1 MSEGVGLGRR
11 AVETPH
17 LSGLPGS
24 VTFDDEAEVGDFFP
38 DDTPT
43 PRPTK
48 AQDDRSKRNTRILK
62 SLRKVWADLPDEE
75 LQEAI
80 SEATDVARKCSD
92 TYERGVL
99 LHVPKTKV
107 DLVLEALGLSPE
119 ALTED
124 QKANLNALR
133 ASIKPPPDM
142 QAPPGLGPTPFKFGS
157 EAQDG
162 SAENPGT
169 RQVGLTTRAKTR
181 SRSPSRVPSASDAAK
196 ATGSFPALDPA
207 PSLLQVPSRIPPPL
221 GLAVLEPEVLG
232 RSFST
237 PPSGQLPVAQ
247 LLPSEGYWH
256 TSFFE
261 EPSASSS
268 VFNFTLDGPGSGAFL
283 HPQVFV
289 PPSAGSTS
297 SSPEWVE
304 VPRSSPRQPRILS
317 LESLVAPPSLLTG
330 PVYFPQA
337 FASDPSPASTWC
349 PNLVQP
355 SGPSS
360 RRGARRDRR
369 TKHRRHRL
377 HKPGLFT
384 QLQVEMCDQA
394 LNPASSVER
403 DLVQFASKVEDAIS
417 SGSSEEWFL
426 EHALDAIHDDTPSP
440 AKWHLLKQMAQ
451 VLSLQHN
458 TPHSPASF
466 RLLSAN
472 VTHWRPEVRDWA
484 FSLEGHGVLLQELH
498 LTTEAAHEA
507 AIAAS
512 KRGFRLF
519 SSPPFLSDKRRPL
532 GGFGVLIRSFL
543 NPRHVLTHTVEGCG
557 FLAVSLRCSGFELT
571 LVSIYLQSGTGFN
584 SPVNA
589 DVLARL
595 LAFLP
600 SLRGV
605 WIVAGDW
612 NNPIQ
617 DLLATRLE
625 EVSHG
630 RFLGSGS
637 PTAATDRE
645 IDYFLVSSPAVA
657 SLQVAQDWVVP
668 FKPHC
673 ALRATLQLSSLQLPY
688 PQLATFC
695 EVFPDPLPFQPSV
708 PSPSPVA
715 EVNLLG
721 LTSTDKL
728 TLDFAELSSFL
739 EVSHGF
745 PDRGRGA
752 FVPLLHK
759 PLVQG
764 HSVTFAW
771 KGQLP
776 SLVSAVLH
784 LLDRP
789 EAVQSF
795 LWSTSDTS
803 LPSEVRAFCDRVRD
817 GSASSA
823 TLRAE
828 GTALLGQLRRE
839 QTAQQ
844 SDQYGEWLEE
854 ASGSHLG
861 PLFRAIKSHEQVL
874 DRPFQDCDG
883 LRRVF
888 ERHEHWGRVWHASVF
903 PQHFSHPLL
912 AELRSRAVSHAGTL
926 APLTVPNLQKLLKK
940 AGKKKGGPDGWSYP
954 ALRALDPAAL
964 QLVADFLARA
974 EAEVLLPFQLTCVE
988 VALLPK
994 SADKERPISL
1004 LPCLWRL
1011 WARARWKDVAAWTS
1025 AYAPAHPWDR
1035 AVPGQASLD
1044 TALAR
1049 LVRSE
1054 HSKLEKTHIV
1064 SLFLDLRGFFDSVSY
1079 ERLLLQGLAH
1089 SFPPLHLWF
1098 ALQVYQGPR
1107 CLVADSIAATPL
1119 FPGRGVPQG
1128 CPLPPSLS
1136 KLTMSEPLQKVSSLP
1151 SVTNTDLWLDDVSL
1165 DVVGSDPVEVA
1176 SAALQAYR
1184 VLHAS
1189 LGLEGLEVETTKTK
1203 FVAGTVRARAALQ
1216 QLRRPGEPDTADLA
1230 GGGASPPPKSA
1241 FAQASVVSATCAAS
1255 ASAARGLLQAS
1266 ALKAGLY
1273 GHQAVGVAPKRL
1285 KVLRSAVAREAGRFE
1300 HGSADVILDLMS
1312 HKAVDPH
1319 QLVVVEQLQ
1328 ALGRLASSASPEGV
1342 RLLTRTWASSWSRQ
1356 ASATHGWKIVNGPVS
1371 ALIQYLLDLRVSA
1384 PTPEVWTHREATFH
1398 FRFREPGAVFEAS
1411 AFLRQVIQ
1419 LERWSRIGA
1428 VSTAAGAALGID
1440 WTVPRR
1446 LLASSRTKPW
1456 RHGLRAV
1463 FQGALLHSG
1472 NGGKERCKFCLWLR
1486 GMRPLNTRDPLAH
1499 EAEVRRTGLFLE
1511 GTPDLT
1517 GLFVATDASG
1527 GPATKD
1533 SRLRS
1538 VGWAVIVAS
1547 RHDGDFSVLG
1557 TLSGLLPAPA
1567 SVPEGESEAIAQ
1579 ALLSSR
1585 GTFDLTCD
1593 CQPALRSLQGP
1604 FTKRTSLVWSKAWDQ
1619 RHRAEPHWVRSHLN
1633 SSDFCLEFG
1642 ADALW
1647 RRELNSLADKLLKDR
1662 AEEEVDR
1669 VTSLVCEYLGRRAA
1683 AILAKAEKE
1692 DFVPRKNRLLSAL
1705 ESSASPSP
1713 NKRQRLQALLDEP
1726 LLPGGHVW
1734 TQTSKEKSFNLCVK
1748 CSECSLCIYQVD
1760 TPETF
1765 ERLISFPCRTAAVSC
1780 PFAAHPSHSL
1790 VRQGPSW
1797 KCSQCHGHV
1806 TLRMGAA
1813 PKKLVAP
1820 CALPSVRGFF
1830 SKGSSPSGPQGSP
1843 PASAAAP
1850 VVPPG
1855 SAPATALTSV
1865 EVLAPKASSP
1875 LEGSGSP
1882 SELRLKEGTMAPKG
1896 KGRHAREQQE
1906 RWDQTGIWR
1915 STSSLSRR
1923 KLRPDKAARAKAKA
1937 RQEQDRERVQANP
1950 PPAPPPAPRRRA
1962 EVDDDDDQP
1971 LPWSRRVTNRTTASK
1986 SSGSAGPSPP
1996 VAEVAMERKD
2006 PDVLYLEIE
2015 TRRGGQGAWH
2025 RLTLNPLSSLQFLL
2039 GETSRLA
2046 GFTCRSARI
2055 WPDGGFL
2062 GTHRAVGSQLPP
2074 GVRWLLVDEHEI
2086 AAHDRPH
2093 LAVPQR
2099 AVAPE
2104 LPPATSSPPAE
2115 VSLPCAASLA
2125 TRGSSPLPEPTGPPM
2140 SFHPRNRGPFAPEL
2154 LPQPGPALGP
2164 LPPPRPL
2171 FGSPSK
2177 PGLPEQG
2184 TPASKATA
2192 LRRTLGSSPRL
2203 WLRLQPLLQLAMSHT
2218 PPLLRQLQPLALSRQ
2233 LEVSGLSTAPPD
2245 PAEPGLEF
2253 SENFLRCFAC
2263 GVTTSNQQ
2271 LMEAHAM
2278 TARHVRLTTAKR
2290 RRDLAAAKAAPLA
2303 PSSPFG

>member
-1 MSEGVGLGRR
+1 M
-11 AVETPH
+11 
-17 LSGLPGS
+17 
-24 VTFDDEAEVGDFFP
+24 
-38 DDTPT
+38 
-43 PRPTK
+43 
-48 AQDDRSKRNTRILK
+48 
-62 SLRKVWADLPDEE
+62 
-75 LQEAI
+75 
-80 SEATDVARKCSD
+80 
-92 TYERGVL
+92 
-99 LHVPKTKV
+99 
-107 DLVLEALGLSPE
+107 
-119 ALTED
+119 
-124 QKANLNALR
+124 
-133 ASIKPPPDM
+133 
-142 QAPPGLGPTPFKFGS
+142 
-157 EAQDG
+157 
-162 SAENPGT
+162 
-169 RQVGLTTRAKTR
+169 
-181 SRSPSRVPSASDAAK
+181 
-196 ATGSFPALDPA
+196 
-207 PSLLQVPSRIPPPL
+207 
-221 GLAVLEPEVLG
+221 
-232 RSFST
+232 
-237 PPSGQLPVAQ
+237 
-247 LLPSEGYWH
+247 
-256 TSFFE
+256 
-261 EPSASSS
+261 
-268 VFNFTLDGPGSGAFL
+268 
-283 HPQVFV
+283 
-289 PPSAGSTS
+289 
-297 SSPEWVE
+297 
-304 VPRSSPRQPRILS
+304 
-317 LESLVAPPSLLTG
+317 
-330 PVYFPQA
+330 
-337 FASDPSPASTWC
+337 
-349 PNLVQP
+349 
-355 SGPSS
+355 
-360 RRGARRDRR
+360 
-369 TKHRRHRL
+369 
-377 HKPGLFT
+377 PGLFT

-403 DLVQFASKVEDAIS
+403 DLVEFASKVEDAIS
-417 SGSSEEWFL
+417 PGSSEEWFL

-458 TPHSPASF
+458 TPHSPATF

-498 LTTEAAHEA
+498 LTSEAAHEA
-507 AIAAS
+507 TIAAS

-519 SSPPFLSDKRRPL
+519 TSPPFLSDKRRPL

-630 RFLGSGS
+630 RFLGTGS

-645 IDYFLVSSPAVA
+645 LDYLLVSSPAVA
-657 SLQVAQDWVVP
+657 FLQVAQDWVVP

-708 PSPSPVA
+708 PSPSPIA

-752 FVPLLHK
+752 FVPFLHK

-776 SLVSAVLH
+776 SLVSALLH

-789 EAVQSF
+789 DAVQSL
-795 LWSTSDTS
+795 LWSFLDTS
-803 LPSEVRAFCDRVRD
+803 LPSEVRAFCDRVSD

-844 SDQYGEWLEE
+844 ADQYGEWLEE
-854 ASGSHLG
+854 ASSSHLG

-888 ERHEHWGRVWHASVF
+888 ERHEHWARVWQASVF
-903 PQHFSHPLL
+903 PQHFAHPLL
-912 AELRSRAVSHAGTL
+912 AELRSRAVSHSGTL
-926 APLTVPNLQKLLKK
+926 APLTVPHLQKLLKK

-974 EAEVLLPFQLTCVE
+974 EAEVLLPFQLTCVQ

-1011 WARARWKDVAAWTS
+1011 WARARWQDISAWTS

-1054 HSKLEKTHIV
+1054 HSKLERTHIV

-1128 CPLPPSLS
+1128 CPLAPSLS

-1151 SVTNTDLWLDDVSL
+1151 FVTNTDLWLDDVSL

-1176 SAALQAYR
+1176 SSALQAYR
-1184 VLHAS
+1184 VLHTS

-1203 FVAGTVRARAALQ
+1203 FVAGTARARAALQ
-1216 QLRRPGEPDTADLA
+1216 QLRRPGEPDTADLVKDL
-1230 GGGASPPPKSA
+1230 GLD
-1241 FAQASVVSATCAAS
+1241 CAAGRRRRITT
-1255 ASAARGLLQAS
+1255 AQKRFRTGIGRVRHMRRLRIRRRWVRGRLLQAS

-1398 FRFREPGAVFEAS
+1398 FRFRDPGAVFEAS
-1411 AFLRQVIQ
+1411 AFLRRVIQ
-1419 LERWSRIGA
+1419 LERWSRIGT

-1446 LLASSRTKPW
+1446 LLASPRTKPW

-1472 NGGKERCKFCLWLR
+1472 NGGKERCKFCGGPNTLHHLLYECENIPGALMPAGWLLSYKRRHPADCLWLR
-1486 GMRPLNTRDPLAH
+1486 GMRPLSPREPLAR
-1499 EAEVRRTGLFLE
+1499 EAEVRRTGFFLE

-1517 GLFVATDASG
+1517 GLCVATDASG
-1527 GPATKD
+1527 GPASKD

-1538 VGWAVIVAS
+1538 VGWAAVVAS
-1547 RHDGDFSVLG
+1547 RSDGNLVVLG

-1579 ALLSSR
+1579 VLLSSR

-1604 FTKRTSLVWSKAWDQ
+1604 FTKRTSLVWAKAWEH
-1619 RHRAEPHWVRSHLN
+1619 RHRAEPHWVRSHL
-1633 SSDFCLEFG
+1633 SPSDFCFEFG
-1642 ADALW
+1642 AEALW
-1647 RRELNSLADKLLKDR
+1647 RHELNSLADKLARDR
-1662 AEEEVDR
+1662 AEEVQTPHRLAAQKEVDR
-1669 VTSLVCEYLGRRAA
+1669 VTSLVCEYLGHRAV

-1705 ESSASPSP
+1705 EPSSSPSP

-1726 LLPGGHVW
+1726 PLPGGHVW
-1734 TQTSKEKSFNLCVK
+1734 SRTSKEKSFNMCVK

-1780 PFAAHPSHSL
+1780 PFPVHPSHSL

-1797 KCSQCHGHV
+1797 KCGQCHGQV
-1806 TLRMGAA
+1806 TLRMGVA
-1813 PKKLVAP
+1813 PKKLVAS
-1820 CALPSVRGFF
+1820 LF
-1830 SKGSSPSGPQGSP
+1830 
-1843 PASAAAP
+1843 
-1850 VVPPG
+1850 
-1855 SAPATALTSV
+1855 
-1865 EVLAPKASSP
+1865 
-1875 LEGSGSP
+1875 LE
-1882 SELRLKEGTMAPKG
+1882 
-1896 KGRHAREQQE
+1896 H
-1906 RWDQTGIWR
+1906 
-1915 STSSLSRR
+1915 
-1923 KLRPDKAARAKAKA
+1923 
-1937 RQEQDRERVQANP
+1937 DRERVQANP

-1962 EVDDDDDQP
+1962 EVEDD
-1971 LPWSRRVTNRTTASK
+1971 
-1986 SSGSAGPSPP
+1986 
-1996 VAEVAMERKD
+1996 EVAMEVESAD
-2006 PDVLYLEIE
+2006 SSPSSSPQPAPAAVA
-2015 TRRGGQGAWH
+2015 TRRGGQGDWH
-2025 RLTLNPLSSLQFLL
+2025 RLTLNPLSSSFSS
-2039 GETSRLA
+2039 EKR
-2046 GFTCRSARI
+2046 
-2055 WPDGGFL
+2055 
-2062 GTHRAVGSQLPP
+2062 
-2074 GVRWLLVDEHEI
+2074 VRWLLVDEHEI
-2086 AAHDRPH
+2086 AAHDSPH
-2093 LAVPQR
+2093 LAVPPSPL
-2099 AVAPE
+2099 VAEVEHSVTAGVASSAPAGPRPSPVASPSPA
-2104 LPPATSSPPAE
+2104 PPRQPDVESASSALAQVKPSPLAEVATSGSVGPEPKATARPPSGPPGTLSKKGEPAPHTPSGPGKGATISTAASAAATPDVASTAGNGPLE
-2115 VSLPCAASLA
+2115 TLASLA
-2125 TRGSSPLPEPTGPPM
+2125 
-2140 SFHPRNRGPFAPEL
+2140 
-2154 LPQPGPALGP
+2154 
-2164 LPPPRPL
+2164 
-2171 FGSPSK
+2171 
-2177 PGLPEQG
+2177 
-2184 TPASKATA
+2184 
-2192 LRRTLGSSPRL
+2192 
-2203 WLRLQPLLQLAMSHT
+2203 
-2218 PPLLRQLQPLALSRQ
+2218 
-2233 LEVSGLSTAPPD
+2233 EVSGLSTAPPD
-2245 PAEPGLEF
+2245 PAEPELAGLAAVARGASPSFPNPSNVSGDEATDSPSLSPRRPARGPAPAEARQEPAHVQVF

-2271 LMEAHAM
+2271 TMKAHAM
-2278 TARHVRLTTAKR
+2278 TSRHVRLPTAYVAKR
-2290 RRDLAAAKAAPLA
+2290 RRELAAAQAAQ
-2303 PSSPFG
+2303 PSVP

>member
-1 MSEGVGLGRR
+1 MPHR
-11 AVETPH
+11 AYHVCKRCQKAWVWVDELWKHPTCPACQARFPKAP
-17 LSGLPGS
+17 SPGS
-24 VTFDDEAEVGDFFP
+24 GSSTPTQSPTRNPRKRAPRSRRQVTFDDEAEVGDFFP
-38 DDTPT
+38 DATPT

-62 SLRKVWADLPDEE
+62 SLRKVWADLPDEARTQLSDAGFEAPQTSDVDMEPDLLALLQNNVERLPECIRQALPPPPPEPTPDPLKEGRESGNALRRSILKLKQLGQEKLRLQEEINKTKTKLHDLLRGMQE

-99 LHVPKTKV
+99 LHVPKSEV

-124 QKANLNALR
+124 HKANLNALR

-157 EAQDG
+157 PPPPAGDGQANGDLTEEAQDG
-162 SAENPGT
+162 SAENPGA
-169 RQVGLTTRAKTR
+169 RQVGLTTPTKTR
-181 SRSPSRVPSASDAAK
+181 SRSPSLTLPR
-196 ATGSFPALDPA
+196 FHAL
-207 PSLLQVPSRIPPPL
+207 
-221 GLAVLEPEVLG
+221 
-232 RSFST
+232 
-237 PPSGQLPVAQ
+237 
-247 LLPSEGYWH
+247 
-256 TSFFE
+256 
-261 EPSASSS
+261 
-268 VFNFTLDGPGSGAFL
+268 LDGSPGFFL
-283 HPQVFV
+283 L
-289 PPSAGSTS
+289 
-297 SSPEWVE
+297 SPWWRL
-304 VPRSSPRQPRILS
+304 PLFSQ
-317 LESLVAPPSLLTG
+317 
-330 PVYFPQA
+330 
-337 FASDPSPASTWC
+337 
-349 PNLVQP
+349 
-355 SGPSS
+355 
-360 RRGARRDRR
+360 GARRDRR
-369 TKHRRHRL
+369 SKHRRHRL

-403 DLVQFASKVEDAIS
+403 DLVEFASKVEDAIS
-417 SGSSEEWFL
+417 PGSSEEWFL

-637 PTAATDRE
+637 PAAATDRE

-844 SDQYGEWLEE
+844 ADQYGEWLEE

-888 ERHEHWGRVWHASVF
+888 ERHEHWGRVRHASVF

-926 APLTVPNLQKLLKK
+926 APLTVETF
-940 AGKKKGGPDGWSYP
+940 W
-954 ALRALDPAAL
+954 
-964 QLVADFLARA
+964 
-974 EAEVLLPFQLTCVE
+974 
-988 VALLPK
+988 
-994 SADKERPISL
+994 KERRGSD
-1004 LPCLWRL
+1004 RVGHET
-1011 WARARWKDVAAWTS
+1011 ART
-1025 AYAPAHPWDR
+1025 
-1035 AVPGQASLD
+1035 
-1044 TALAR
+1044 
-1049 LVRSE
+1049 LVD
-1054 HSKLEKTHIV
+1054 LEGEPEVKRRETV
-1064 SLFLDLRGFFDSVSY
+1064 
-1079 ERLLLQGLAH
+1079 
-1089 SFPPLHLWF
+1089 
-1098 ALQVYQGPR
+1098 
-1107 CLVADSIAATPL
+1107 
-1119 FPGRGVPQG
+1119 
-1128 CPLPPSLS
+1128 
-1136 KLTMSEPLQKVSSLP
+1136 SEPLEEKALIAHSGPTGLARNRPVPRVGGGVSRRPCRDVLPPGSGPQSPQTGEETDGALLVGRLREKSDLNTGELEGQKDLSLSTGEEVGYAAGSSARR
-1151 SVTNTDLWLDDVSL
+1151 
-1165 DVVGSDPVEVA
+1165 VA

-1216 QLRRPGEPDTADLA
+1216 QLRRPGEPDTADLVKDL
-1230 GGGASPPPKSA
+1230 GLD
-1241 FAQASVVSATCAAS
+1241 CAAGRRRRITT
-1255 ASAARGLLQAS
+1255 AQKRFRTGIGRVRHMRRLRIRRRWVRGRLLQAS

-1328 ALGRLASSASPEGV
+1328 ALGRLAS
-1342 RLLTRTWASSWSRQ
+1342 R
-1356 ASATHGWKIVNGPVS
+1356 
-1371 ALIQYLLDLRVSA
+1371 
-1384 PTPEVWTHREATFH
+1384 
-1398 FRFREPGAVFEAS
+1398 AVFEAS

-1419 LERWSRIGA
+1419 LARWSRIGA

-1472 NGGKERCKFCLWLR
+1472 NGGKERCKFCGEPNTLHHLLYECEKVPGALMPAGWLLSYKRRHPAECLWLR

-1567 SVPEGESEAIAQ
+1567 SVPEGES
-1579 ALLSSR
+1579 
-1585 GTFDLTCD
+1585 
-1593 CQPALRSLQGP
+1593 
-1604 FTKRTSLVWSKAWDQ
+1604 AWDQ

-1647 RRELNSLADKLLKDR
+1647 RRELNSLADKLAKDR
-1662 AEEEVDR
+1662 AEEVQTPHRLAAQKEVDR

-1713 NKRQRLQALLDEP
+1713 NKRQRLQALLD
-1726 LLPGGHVW
+1726 
-1734 TQTSKEKSFNLCVK
+1734 
-1748 CSECSLCIYQVD
+1748 VD

-1765 ERLISFPCRTAAVSC
+1765 ERLISFPGR
-1780 PFAAHPSHSL
+1780 
-1790 VRQGPSW
+1790 
-1797 KCSQCHGHV
+1797 
-1806 TLRMGAA
+1806 
-1813 PKKLVAP
+1813 
-1820 CALPSVRGFF
+1820 
-1830 SKGSSPSGPQGSP
+1830 
-1843 PASAAAP
+1843 
-1850 VVPPG
+1850 PG
-1855 SAPATALTSV
+1855 SAANATVRDPANGRRALCASFGPGFQ
-1865 EVLAPKASSP
+1865 VLLP
-1875 LEGSGSP
+1875 
-1882 SELRLKEGTMAPKG
+1882 KEGTMAPKG

-1906 RWDQTGIWR
+1906 RWDQTGIWH

-1937 RQEQDRERVQANP
+1937 RQEQ
-1950 PPAPPPAPRRRA
+1950 
-1962 EVDDDDDQP
+1962 VDDDDDQP
-1971 LPWSRRVTNRTTASK
+1971 LPW
-1986 SSGSAGPSPP
+1986 
-1996 VAEVAMERKD
+1996 
-2006 PDVLYLEIE
+2006 
-2015 TRRGGQGAWH
+2015 RGGQGAWH

-2046 GFTCRSARI
+2046 G
-2055 WPDGGFL
+2055 
-2062 GTHRAVGSQLPP
+2062 
-2074 GVRWLLVDEHEI
+2074 VRWLLVDEHEI
-2086 AAHDRPH
+2086 AAHDSFPPLCCFPGH
-2093 LAVPQR
+2093 TWVFP
-2099 AVAPE
+2099 AP
-2104 LPPATSSPPAE
+2104 
-2115 VSLPCAASLA
+2115 
-2125 TRGSSPLPEPTGPPM
+2125 
-2140 SFHPRNRGPFAPEL
+2140 
-2154 LPQPGPALGP
+2154 
-2164 LPPPRPL
+2164 
-2171 FGSPSK
+2171 
-2177 PGLPEQG
+2177 G
-2184 TPASKATA
+2184 TN
-2192 LRRTLGSSPRL
+2192 
-2203 WLRLQPLLQLAMSHT
+2203 RLQPLLELATRHSQGSRETKLRT
-2218 PPLLRQLQPLALSRQ
+2218 PQALLLAGRL
-2233 LEVSGLSTAPPD
+2233 
-2245 PAEPGLEF
+2245 
-2253 SENFLRCFAC
+2253 
-2263 GVTTSNQQ
+2263 
-2271 LMEAHAM
+2271 EAHAI
-2278 TARHVRLTTAKR
+2278 TARHVRLTTAYVAKR
-2290 RRDLAAAKAAPLA
+2290 RHTSGSFLAFWLRFDPAAVLGSAQGIPRSFPRL
-2303 PSSPFG
+2303 FG

>member
-1 MSEGVGLGRR
+1 M
-11 AVETPH
+11 
-17 LSGLPGS
+17 
-24 VTFDDEAEVGDFFP
+24 
-38 DDTPT
+38 
-43 PRPTK
+43 
-48 AQDDRSKRNTRILK
+48 
-62 SLRKVWADLPDEE
+62 
-75 LQEAI
+75 
-80 SEATDVARKCSD
+80 
-92 TYERGVL
+92 
-99 LHVPKTKV
+99 
-107 DLVLEALGLSPE
+107 
-119 ALTED
+119 
-124 QKANLNALR
+124 
-133 ASIKPPPDM
+133 
-142 QAPPGLGPTPFKFGS
+142 
-157 EAQDG
+157 
-162 SAENPGT
+162 
-169 RQVGLTTRAKTR
+169 
-181 SRSPSRVPSASDAAK
+181 
-196 ATGSFPALDPA
+196 
-207 PSLLQVPSRIPPPL
+207 
-221 GLAVLEPEVLG
+221 
-232 RSFST
+232 
-237 PPSGQLPVAQ
+237 
-247 LLPSEGYWH
+247 
-256 TSFFE
+256 
-261 EPSASSS
+261 
-268 VFNFTLDGPGSGAFL
+268 
-283 HPQVFV
+283 
-289 PPSAGSTS
+289 
-297 SSPEWVE
+297 
-304 VPRSSPRQPRILS
+304 
-317 LESLVAPPSLLTG
+317 
-330 PVYFPQA
+330 
-337 FASDPSPASTWC
+337 
-349 PNLVQP
+349 
-355 SGPSS
+355 
-360 RRGARRDRR
+360 
-369 TKHRRHRL
+369 
-377 HKPGLFT
+377 PGLFT

-394 LNPASSVER
+394 LRPASPVER
-403 DLVQFASKVEDAIS
+403 DLVEFASKVEDAIS
-417 SGSSEEWFL
+417 PGSSEEWFL

-458 TPHSPASF
+458 TPHNPASL
-466 RLLSAN
+466 RLLTAN

-484 FSLEGHGVLLQELH
+484 FSLDAQGVLLQELH
-498 LTTEAAHEA
+498 LTADAAHEA
-507 AIAAS
+507 TIAAS
-512 KRGFRLF
+512 KSGLRLF
-519 SSPPFLSDKRRPL
+519 TSPPFLSEKKRPL
-532 GGFGVLIRSFL
+532 GGFGVLVRSFL

-571 LVSIYLQSGTGFN
+571 LISVYLQSGTGFN

-605 WIVAGDW
+605 WLVAGDW

-625 EVSHG
+625 EVTHG
-630 RFLGSGS
+630 KFLGTGA

-645 IDYFLVSSPAVA
+645 IDYLLVSSPAVA
-657 SLQVAQDWVVP
+657 SLTLAQDWVVP

-673 ALRATLQLSSLQLPY
+673 ALRVTLQLSSLQLPY

-708 PSPSPVA
+708 PRPTPVA

-721 LTSTDKL
+721 LTSADQL

-739 EVSHGF
+739 EASHGF

-752 FVPLLHK
+752 FVPILHK

-764 HSVTFAW
+764 HSVAFAW

-789 EAVQSF
+789 EVLKPF
-795 LWSTSDTS
+795 LWSSLDTS
-803 LPSEVRAFCDRVRD
+803 LPSEVRAFCDRARD
-817 GSASSA
+817 DSA
-823 TLRAE
+823 TPANLRVE

-839 QTAQQ
+839 QIARQA
-844 SDQYGEWLEE
+844 DQYGEWLEE

-861 PLFRAIKSHEQVL
+861 PLFCAIKSHEQVL
-874 DRPFQDCDG
+874 DRPYQDCDG
-883 LRRVF
+883 LRRAF
-888 ERHEHWGRVWHASVF
+888 ERHEHWARVWHASVF
-903 PQHFSHPLL
+903 PQPFSHPLL

-926 APLTVPNLQKLLKK
+926 APLTVPNLQKLFKK

-974 EAEVLLPFQLTCVE
+974 EAEVLLPFQLTCVQ

-1011 WARARWKDVAAWTS
+1011 WARARWQDVSAWTS

-1128 CPLPPSLS
+1128 CPLAPSLS

-1151 SVTNTDLWLDDVSL
+1151 FVTNTDLWLDDVSL

-1176 SAALQAYR
+1176 SSALQAYR

-1216 QLRRPGEPDTADLA
+1216 QLRRPGEPDTADLVKDL
-1230 GGGASPPPKSA
+1230 GLD
-1241 FAQASVVSATCAAS
+1241 CAAGRRRRITT
-1255 ASAARGLLQAS
+1255 AQKRFRTGLGRVRHMRRLRIRRRWVRGRLLQAS

-1312 HKAVDPH
+1312 HKAVLTH
-1319 QLVVVEQLQ
+1319 T
-1328 ALGRLASSASPEGV
+1328 SV

-1356 ASATHGWKIVNGPVS
+1356 ASAKHGWKIVNGPVS

-1411 AFLRQVIQ
+1411 AFLKQVIQ
-1419 LERWSRIGA
+1419 LERWTRIGA
-1428 VSTAAGAALGID
+1428 ISTAAGAATGID

-1446 LLASSRTKPW
+1446 LLASPRTKSW

-1472 NGGKERCKFCLWLR
+1472 NGGKDQCKFCGAPNTLHHLLYECEKVPGALMPAGWLLSYKRRHPAECLWLR
-1486 GMRPLNTRDPLAH
+1486 GMRPLNTREPLAH
-1499 EAEVRRTGLFLE
+1499 EAEVRRTGLFLD
-1511 GTPDLT
+1511 GSPDLT

-1547 RHDGDFSVLG
+1547 RHNGDFTVLG
-1557 TLSGLLPAPA
+1557 TMSGLLPAPA

-1604 FTKRTSLVWSKAWDQ
+1604 FTKRTSLVWSKAWDY
-1619 RHRAEPHWVRSHLN
+1619 RHRAEPHWVRSHL
-1633 SSDFCLEFG
+1633 SPSDFCLEFG

-1647 RRELNSLADKLLKDR
+1647 RRELNSLADKLAKDR
-1662 AEEEVDR
+1662 AEEVQTSHRLAAQKEVDR

-1692 DFVPRKNRLLSAL
+1692 DFVPRKNRLHSAL
-1705 ESSASPSP
+1705 EPSASPSP
-1713 NKRQRLQALLDEP
+1713 NKRQRLQTLLDVP
-1726 LLPGGHVW
+1726 PLPGGHVW
-1734 TQTSKEKSFNLCVK
+1734 SRTSKEKSFNMCVK

-1765 ERLISFPCRTAAVSC
+1765 ERLITFPCRTAAVPC
-1780 PFAAHPSHSL
+1780 PFAAHPSHTL

-1813 PKKLVAP
+1813 PKKLV
-1820 CALPSVRGFF
+1820 
-1830 SKGSSPSGPQGSP
+1830 
-1843 PASAAAP
+1843 
-1850 VVPPG
+1850 
-1855 SAPATALTSV
+1855 
-1865 EVLAPKASSP
+1865 
-1875 LEGSGSP
+1875 
-1882 SELRLKEGTMAPKG
+1882 
-1896 KGRHAREQQE
+1896 E
-1906 RWDQTGIWR
+1906 RFDQTGIWH

-1923 KLRPDKAARAKAKA
+1923 KQRPDKAARAKAKA
-1937 RQEQDRERVQANP
+1937 RQVQDRERVWEHP
-1950 PPAPPPAPRRRA
+1950 PPAPSPAPRRRA
-1962 EVDDDDDQP
+1962 EADDDDQ
-1971 LPWSRRVTNRTTASK
+1971 LFTWSRRVTNRTTAK
-1986 SSGSAGPSPP
+1986 SSSSAGPSPP
-1996 VAEVAMERKD
+1996 VAEVAMEEEPGPPVSSHPRS
-2006 PDVLYLEIE
+2006 
-2015 TRRGGQGAWH
+2015 RG
-2025 RLTLNPLSSLQFLL
+2025 
-2039 GETSRLA
+2039 
-2046 GFTCRSARI
+2046 
-2055 WPDGGFL
+2055 
-2062 GTHRAVGSQLPP
+2062 
-2074 GVRWLLVDEHEI
+2074 
-2086 AAHDRPH
+2086 
-2093 LAVPQR
+2093 
-2099 AVAPE
+2099 
-2104 LPPATSSPPAE
+2104 PPAPAE
-2115 VSLPCAASLA
+2115 VVTSALGFSQQRAA
-2125 TRGSSPLPEPTGPPM
+2125 GPPPQRRELRLAFNFHCFLCGYSNENPLEM
-2140 SFHPRNRGPFAPEL
+2140 GSHLGSWHTSGSFL
-2154 LPQPGPALGP
+2154 ALAEV
-2164 LPPPRPL
+2164 RPCS
-2171 FGSPSK
+2171 GAWEC
-2177 PGLPEQG
+2177 PEQ
-2184 TPASKATA
+2184 PSASFLT
-2192 LRRTLGSSPRL
+2192 S
-2203 WLRLQPLLQLAMSHT
+2203 
-2218 PPLLRQLQPLALSRQ
+2218 
-2233 LEVSGLSTAPPD
+2233 
-2245 PAEPGLEF
+2245 PAE
-2253 SENFLRCFAC
+2253 
-2263 GVTTSNQQ
+2263 
-2271 LMEAHAM
+2271 
-2278 TARHVRLTTAKR
+2278 VR
-2290 RRDLAAAKAAPLA
+2290 
-2303 PSSPFG
+2303 S